1 MARRRRDLAR
11 LHPRAGGGIRTVNR
25 KILAVALAAALT
37 LPAAALAA
45 GEANELELVRGKPS
59 VAPPTEVHYAEK
71 VRDRLVKRYK
81 RLTGDKPPNWSIK
94 RLRREI
100 REERR
105 ERRERRAQRRAERA
119 AAAAAAAASVDP
131 APAEAPPAQGS
142 TSSGGGATPGHLA
155 GIAACE
161 SGGDPGAV
169 GGGGTYRGKYQF
181 DMQTWQSVGGS
192 GDPAAASEAEQDQ
205 RAAQLYAQRGSAP
218 WPTCG

>member
-1 MARRRRDLAR
+1 
-11 LHPRAGGGIRTVNR
+11 VNR
-25 KILAVALAAALT
+25 KILAVALAAVLT

-45 GEANELELVRGKPS
+45 ADSGELRFVGKPS
-59 VAPPTEVHYAEK
+59 VAPPTEVYYAEQ
-71 VRDRLVKRYK
+71 VRERLVKRYK
-81 RLTGDKPPNWSIK
+81 RVTGEKPPNWSIK

-105 ERRERRAQRRAERA
+105 ERRERRAERRAQRA
-119 AAAAAAAASVDP
+119 AAAAAAATGTAVP
-131 APAEAPPAQGS
+131 APTEPAPAQGS
-142 TSSGGGATPGHLA
+142 ASSGGAATPGHLSS
-155 GIAACE
+155 IAACE

-181 DMQTWQSVGGS
+181 DTQTWQSVGGA

-205 RAAQLYAQRGSAP
+205 RAAQLYAQRGSSP